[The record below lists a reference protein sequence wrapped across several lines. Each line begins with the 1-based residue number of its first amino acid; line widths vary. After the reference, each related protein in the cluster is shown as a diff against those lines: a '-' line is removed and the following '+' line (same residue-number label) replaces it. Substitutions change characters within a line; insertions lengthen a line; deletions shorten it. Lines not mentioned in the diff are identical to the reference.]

1 MSNATGNG
9 NNQQMLNRL
18 CREGSQGT
26 GEIAVVTSPGAR
38 TAAWTVKVQSNVSYN
53 TYNVIA
59 IVIGNPG
66 SEPSEIGQQMQAVNL
81 AESFTEQGT
90 LPADT
95 YAIMVRVGGKNVF
108 YAEP

>member
-1 MSNATGNG
+1 MSNAIKNVGS
-9 NNQQMLNRL
+9 QQILDRL

-38 TAAWTVKVQSNVSYN
+38 TAAWTVKVKSHSSYN
-53 TYNVIA
+53 IYNVIA
-59 IVIGNPG
+59 VVIGNPG
-66 SEPSEIGQQMQAVNL
+66 TEPSEIGQQMLAVNL

-95 YAIMVRVGGKNVF
+95 YAIMVRVGDKNVF

>member
-1 MSNATGNG
+1 MSNAIKNVGS
-9 NNQQMLNRL
+9 QQILDRL

-38 TAAWTVKVQSNVSYN
+38 TAAWTVKVKSHSSYN
-53 TYNVIA
+53 IYNVIA
-59 IVIGNPG
+59 VVIGNPG
-66 SEPSEIGQQMQAVNL
+66 SEPSEIGQQMLAVNL

-95 YAIMVRVGGKNVF
+95 YAIMVRVGDKNVF

>member
-1 MSNATGNG
+1 MSKTP
-9 NNQQMLNRL
+9 QSVSSRQMLDRR
-18 CREGSQGT
+18 CREGFQGT
-26 GEIAVVTSPGAR
+26 NEIAVVTSPGAR
-38 TAAWTVKVQSNVSYN
+38 TAAWTIKVKSHSSYN
-53 TYNVIA
+53 IYNVIA

-90 LPADT
+90 LPPDS